1 MSTSHIEYF
10 GIFRHLHL
18 RKNIF
23 PYFEFSSHRC
33 VQKEESADQQK
44 ETINQKPENP
54 NMGLVNTILEINKTR
69 PIKV

>member
-1 MSTSHIEYF
+1 
-10 GIFRHLHL
+10 
-18 RKNIF
+18 
-23 PYFEFSSHRC
+23 